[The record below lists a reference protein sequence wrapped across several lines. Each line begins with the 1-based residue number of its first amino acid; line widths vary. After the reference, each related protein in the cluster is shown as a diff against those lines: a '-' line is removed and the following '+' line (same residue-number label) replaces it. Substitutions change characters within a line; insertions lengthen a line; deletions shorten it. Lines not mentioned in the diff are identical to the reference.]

1 MTAIVVADASVVVK
15 WFSADRPE
23 EDDVEAALQLLY
35 AVHDAHVSLRQPPHW
50 LAEAA
55 AVLTRLSPE
64 TALEDIADL
73 HAMEVEEVTTLSA
86 YERAAQLAHSLGQH
100 LFDTLYHAVA
110 LETRGATLLT
120 ADERYFR
127 AAASV
132 GSIALLS
139 NSAVE
144 QLLQPGLE

>member
-15 WFSADRPE
+15 WFLADRPE

-35 AVHDAHVSLRQPPHW
+35 AVHDARVSLRQPPHW
-50 LAEAA
+50 LVETA

-64 TALEDIADL
+64 TAIEDIADL
-73 HAMEVEEVTTLSA
+73 HAMDVEEVTTLSA
-86 YERAAQLAHSLGQH
+86 YERGAQLAHSLGQH

-110 LETRGATLLT
+110 LETVGATLLT

-127 AAASV
+127 VAASV

-139 NSAVE
+139 DSIVE
-144 QLLQPGLE
+144 QLLQAPA

>member
-15 WFSADRPE
+15 WFLADRSE

-35 AVHDAHVSLRQPPHW
+35 AVHDARVNLRQPPHW

-64 TALEDIADL
+64 TAIEDIADL
-73 HAMEVEEVTTLSA
+73 HAMELEEVTTLSV
-86 YERAAQLAHSLGQH
+86 YERASELARSLGQH

-110 LETRGATLLT
+110 LETRDATLVT
-120 ADERYFR
+120 ADERYFQ
-127 AAASV
+127 AAAPI

-139 NSAVE
+139 DSIVE
-144 QLLQPGLE
+144 QLLQRRLE

>member
-1 MTAIVVADASVVVK
+1 VTAIVVADASVVVK

-35 AVHDAHVSLRQPPHW
+35 AVFDNRVRLQQPPHW
-50 LAEAA
+50 LAEVA

-64 TALEDIADL
+64 TATEDIADL
-73 HAMEVEEVTTLSA
+73 HVMEVDEVRTLSV
-86 YERAAQLAHSLGQH
+86 YERASQLARSLGQH

-110 LETRGATLLT
+110 LETRDATLVT

-127 AAASV
+127 LAAPM
-132 GSIALLS
+132 GSIELLS
-139 NSAVE
+139 GSVVE
-144 QLLQPGLE
+144 QLLRPRLE